1 MVRRRPFRRVR
12 GGRGRGVRG
21 GRDAAEYDYKTKD
34 LAVIRAASC
43 YRLVTW
49 ALNQEIPVWLDAI
62 IIAFTLAAV
71 YVCVNDVDALDDV
84 LV

>member
-1 MVRRRPFRRVR
+1 MELGPDVFIST
-12 GGRGRGVRG
+12 GG
-21 GRDAAEYDYKTKD
+21 DATEYDYKTKD
-34 LAVIRAASC
+34 LAVDLASPLVA